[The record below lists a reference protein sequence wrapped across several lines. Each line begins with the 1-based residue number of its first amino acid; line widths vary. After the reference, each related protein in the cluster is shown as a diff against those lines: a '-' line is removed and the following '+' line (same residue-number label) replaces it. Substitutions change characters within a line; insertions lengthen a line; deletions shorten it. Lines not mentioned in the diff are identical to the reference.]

1 MKEQILKLRNDGK
14 TYSEIQKELNCS
26 KSTIAYH
33 CGDGQKEKTVKRNKV
48 RRENILLA
56 KLERFKNRKYEKI
69 SSDKNLTKKRKD
81 VVETVR
87 KYQKRDNSVKG
98 RVNKNVEK
106 FFTWE
111 DVINKFGEETFCY
124 LSGEKINLFENNYQ
138 VDHIIPASRGGDNSL
153 NNLGIL
159 HETVNQMKGNMTPDE
174 LISLSKKILEFNN
187 FVVTKK

>member
-159 HETVNQMKGNMTPDE
+159 HETVNQIKGNMTPDE